1 LLLIAGAAAAPKLSA
16 NCELILEMERKE
28 KNAVRRDVKR
38 VLIVDD
44 HPVFREGLARV
55 LARESD
61 LTVVGEA
68 SSARQAMELVG
79 KVKPDAALL
88 DLSLPDKSGLELV
101 KDLRVLYPS
110 LAILIISMHDETV
123 YAERLLRAGADGY
136 VMKEEGPDKILDAV
150 RQVLRRQT
158 WVSPRMSA
166 RLLSS
171 FSGNRKK
178 SDSPIARLTDREFEI
193 LRLIGG
199 GHDSHSIARQLN
211 ISPKTVDTHRSHIK
225 EKLHLTTGME
235 LICYA
240 VRWVQTQPAVPG
252 PDLRE

>member
-1 LLLIAGAAAAPKLSA
+1 
-16 NCELILEMERKE
+16 LE
-28 KNAVRRDVKR
+28 
-38 VLIVDD
+38 I
-44 HPVFREGLARV
+44 
-55 LARESD
+55 
-61 LTVVGEA
+61 VGEA
-68 SSARQAMELVG
+68 STARQAMEAIART
-79 KVKPDAALL
+79 KPDGALL

-101 KDLRVLYPS
+101 KDLRVLYPA

-136 VMKEEGPDKILDAV
+136 VMKEEGPDRILQAI

-158 WVSPRMSA
+158 YVSARMSS

-171 FSGNRKK
+171 IAGNRKK
-178 SDSPIARLTDREFEI
+178 SDSPISRLTDREFEI

-199 GHDSHSIARQLN
+199 GHDSNGIGQQLN

-225 EKLHLTTGME
+225 EKLQLTTGIE

-240 VRWVQTQPAVPG
+240 VRWVQTQPTVEAT
-252 PDLRE
+252 D

>member
-1 LLLIAGAAAAPKLSA
+1 
-16 NCELILEMERKE
+16 MERKS
-28 KNAVRRDVKR
+28 KRLATKRDVKR

-55 LARESD
+55 LAREDD
-61 LTVVGEA
+61 LEIVGEA
-68 SSARQAMELVG
+68 SNARQAMEG
-79 KVKPDAALL
+79 IARTKPDGALL

-101 KDLRVLYPS
+101 KDLRVLYPA

-136 VMKEEGPDKILDAV
+136 VMKEEGPDRILQAI

-158 WVSPRMSA
+158 YVSARMSS

-171 FSGNRKK
+171 IAGNRKK
-178 SDSPIARLTDREFEI
+178 SDSPISRLTDREFEI
-193 LRLIGG
+193 LRQIGG
-199 GHDSHSIARQLN
+199 GHDSHGIGRQLN

-225 EKLHLTTGME
+225 EKLQLTTGIE

-240 VRWVQTQPAVPG
+240 VRWVQTQPTVEAT
-252 PDLRE
+252 D

>member
-1 LLLIAGAAAAPKLSA
+1 
-16 NCELILEMERKE
+16 MERKS
-28 KNAVRRDVKR
+28 KRLATKRDVKR

-55 LARESD
+55 LAREDD
-61 LTVVGEA
+61 LEIVGEA
-68 SSARQAMELVG
+68 STARQAMEAIART
-79 KVKPDAALL
+79 KPDGALL

-101 KDLRVLYPS
+101 KDLRVLYPG

-123 YAERLLRAGADGY
+123 YAERLLRADADGY
-136 VMKEEGPDKILDAV
+136 VMKEEGPDRILQAI

-158 WVSPRMSA
+158 YVSARMSS

-171 FSGNRKK
+171 IAGNRKK
-178 SDSPIARLTDREFEI
+178 SDSPISRLTDREFEI

-199 GHDSHSIARQLN
+199 GHDSHGIGQQLN

-225 EKLHLTTGME
+225 EKLQLTTGIE

-240 VRWVQTQPAVPG
+240 VRWVQTQPTVEAT
-252 PDLRE
+252 D

>member
-1 LLLIAGAAAAPKLSA
+1 LATK
-16 NCELILEMERKE
+16 
-28 KNAVRRDVKR
+28 RDVKR

-55 LARESD
+55 LAREDD
-61 LTVVGEA
+61 LEIVGEA
-68 SSARQAMELVG
+68 STARQAMEAIART
-79 KVKPDAALL
+79 KPDGALL

-101 KDLRVLYPS
+101 KDLRVLYPA

-136 VMKEEGPDKILDAV
+136 VMKEEGPDRILQAI

-158 WVSPRMSA
+158 YVSARMSS

-171 FSGNRKK
+171 IAGNRKK
-178 SDSPIARLTDREFEI
+178 SDSPISRLTDREFEI

-199 GHDSHSIARQLN
+199 GHDSHGIGQQLN

-225 EKLHLTTGME
+225 EKLQLTTGIE

-240 VRWVQTQPAVPG
+240 VRWVQTQPTVEAT
-252 PDLRE
+252 D